1 MTRPQQ
7 KRHGQREEDPHAC
20 SGLRINK
27 PISGGFMAI
36 DPQARAMLDR
46 MMELGNLSVN
56 ELSVREARQGAA
68 AMAAMQGPTEP
79 VANVEDRMLT
89 GPGGDL
95 PVRIYVPFGKGPFPV
110 LMYFHGG
117 GWVIGDIES
126 SDKLCRN
133 LANAAGC
140 TVVSVDYR
148 LAPEHPFPAA
158 VEDAYFATLWA
169 STHAFS
175 FNGDASRI
183 AVSGDSAGGNL
194 AAVVAQIARDQEKP
208 ALCFQLLI
216 YPVTDAACDTP
227 SYGENAEGYFLTKD
241 AMLWFWNH
249 YVQKKDDRYHPKAS
263 PLRAGNLAGLPPALV
278 ITAEFDPLRDEG
290 ERYAEKMIAAGV
302 PVQLKRYDGMIHGFF
317 TMSSQL
323 DQGKTAMQQS
333 ATALRAAFKK

>member
-1 MTRPQQ
+1 
-7 KRHGQREEDPHAC
+7 
-20 SGLRINK
+20 
-27 PISGGFMAI
+27 MAL
-36 DPQARAMLDR
+36 DPQARAILDR
-46 MMELGNLSVN
+46 MMELGDLSVN
-56 ELSVREARQGAA
+56 EMTVREARQGAA
-68 AMAAMQGPTEP
+68 AMASMQGPTEP
-79 VANVEDRMLT
+79 VASVEDRILS

-95 PVRIYVPFGKGPFPV
+95 PVRIYAPFGKGPFPI

-133 LANAAGC
+133 FANAAGC
-140 TVVSVDYR
+140 IVVSVDYR

-158 VEDAYFATLWA
+158 AEDAYYATLWA
-169 STHAFS
+169 ATHAFS
-175 FNGDASRI
+175 FGGDESRI

-194 AAVVAQIARDQEKP
+194 AAVVALIARDRQKP

-227 SYGENAEGYFLTKD
+227 SYSDNAEGYFLTKA

-249 YVQKKDDRYHPKAS
+249 YVQKERDRSHPHAS
-263 PLRAGNLAGLPPALV
+263 PLRAENLEGLPPALV

-290 ERYAEKMIAAGV
+290 ERYAERLGAAGI

-317 TMSSQL
+317 TMSAQL
-323 DQGKTAMQQS
+323 DQGKTAMKQS
-333 ATALRAAFKK
+333 AAALRAAFKK